1 VLLFRPISSAFLS
14 LSSHGTT
21 TRVTNSQLLSNVS
34 MDSELS
40 INFDAA
46 TTISLNS
53 SAAVSRQAKE
63 SLLPSFRQSAITSR
77 STESEKSRPP
87 KSLDISQQSGNLN
100 LVANK
105 PSPDTPSDEYK
116 TPSTE
121 IAPSVACVGLG
132 IGGKKAVSSQ
142 SYTVDNHRFHP
153 TALTADDVAWE
164 AASSSG
170 SSDVELCKLHAD
182 TAADDDDGE
191 PCDVCDEDDFL
202 PHGFTRSGVGSG
214 QLVTRSGGMKSSGG
228 FTASASVKTSFAA
241 LKNQA
246 SKHEVF
252 VAGVDVPQPRNTVIA
267 PLPNQ
272 TTWKDAALRS
282 ANTSV
287 RMSVDGNVG
296 SDMTG
301 VKIRLEERRQQ
312 MKHERKIAEVKAAR
326 EREQLG
332 KQALLTVLSAD
343 LPPIVSSSASL
354 SSQLRMTKASDKV
367 GQMNLAY
374 SNAGENKLPLDQVM
388 SAESA
393 LKQHGRRDGDEL
405 RTTNT
410 EADSSVDRNEVGRRA
425 VEDFSQM
432 ERVGECADVQ
442 DSTAY
447 STSLNRL
454 NSNLEQLRGQIMR
467 LSLQQSGAVDDNK
480 GTEGEP
486 EIGLLSAAQYDP
498 QGVAVF
504 HGSGFGQPVPLAQQS
519 ALRSSHHVPSTSIP
533 VFLPPWQSA
542 PLVSPAQPSPYAP
555 VLTAYPGVTYS
566 TYTVPSSAA
575 SMHTMLPFSS
585 PQLAFSTTTSYSS
598 YSANINNNSG
608 RLQTDSLAG
617 LSGDGV
623 QLDAAVR
630 SSHSTYPP
638 SCSGSVQGQYRPNIA
653 VSNGALDEQEKGSV
667 SATRDL
673 VIENID
679 RNNLHPHDLSE
690 DGLKDNFFVS
700 LDTRNTPVRAKPQLT
715 GRLKPANMQLVPTTI
730 ESVSDSQHHIA
741 SVVASPPVGFT
752 VANSANLQVH
762 TW

>member
-1 VLLFRPISSAFLS
+1 MLLCRPTSSAFLS
-14 LSSHGTT
+14 LSSHGTM

-40 INFDAA
+40 TNFDAA

-53 SAAVSRQAKE
+53 NAAVSRQAKE

-87 KSLDISQQSGNLN
+87 KSLDIGKQSGNLN
-100 LVANK
+100 FVANK

-121 IAPSVACVGLG
+121 IAPSMACMGLG
-132 IGGKKAVSSQ
+132 IGGKKAVPSQ
-142 SYTVDNHRFHP
+142 SYTVDSHRFNP
-153 TALTADDVAWE
+153 TALTADDIAWE

-191 PCDVCDEDDFL
+191 PCDVCNEDDFL
-202 PHGFTRSGVGSG
+202 THGFTRSGIGSG
-214 QLVTRSGGMKSSGG
+214 QLVTRSGGMRSSGGG

-252 VAGVDVPQPRNTVIA
+252 VAGVQVPQPRNTVIV

-312 MKHERKIAEVKAAR
+312 MMHERKIAEVKAAR

-354 SSQLRMTKASDKV
+354 SSQLRMTKASDRV

-374 SNAGENKLPLDQVM
+374 SSAGENKLPLDQVM

-393 LKQHGRRDGDEL
+393 LKQQGRRDGDEL
-405 RTTNT
+405 PTRNA
-410 EADSSVDRNEVGRRA
+410 EADSVDSNDVGRRA
-425 VEDFSQM
+425 VEDFSQV
-432 ERVGECADVQ
+432 ERVGEYTDVQ

-447 STSLNRL
+447 STSLDRL
-454 NSNLEQLRGQIMR
+454 NTNLEQLRGQIMR

-486 EIGLLSAAQYDP
+486 EIGLSSATQYEP
-498 QGVAVF
+498 QGVAVV
-504 HGSGFGQPVPLAQQS
+504 HGSGFGQPIPLALQS
-519 ALRSSHHVPSTSIP
+519 SLKSSHHVPSTSIP
-533 VFLPPWQSA
+533 LFLPPWQCA
-542 PLVSPAQPSPYAP
+542 PLVSPAQPSSYAP

-575 SMHTMLPFSS
+575 TMHTMLPFSS
-585 PQLAFSTTTSYSS
+585 PQLSFSTTTSYLS
-598 YSANINNNSG
+598 YAANINNNSG
-608 RLQTDSLAG
+608 RLPTDSLAG
-617 LSGDGV
+617 LSADGV
-623 QLDAAVR
+623 QLDAAVK

-638 SCSGSVQGQYRPNIA
+638 SCSGSVQDQYRPNVA
-653 VSNGALDEQEKGSV
+653 VSNGAFDEQEKGSI

-679 RNNLHPHDLSE
+679 RNNLLPRDLSE

-700 LDTRNTPVRAKPQLT
+700 LDTGNTPIRAKPQLT
-715 GRLKPANMQLVPTTI
+715 GRLKLANMQLVPATI
-730 ESVSDSQHHIA
+730 ESISDPQHHMA